1 LHKKTCESLQAQRR
15 MFFRLSFG
23 GGTFMKISL
32 FLVSQLLVATVALG
46 SEAPAAMPQAPAA
59 EGPAEAQATAND
71 ANGAES
77 VCKLSGNTR
86 RVKLDLSQ
94 QKCQVLYYKET
105 EKPGTEDKLWEYNHE
120 FDKCK
125 ESYSNFVEKLRGM
138 SWTCN

>member
-1 LHKKTCESLQAQRR
+1 MKLSLLLA
-15 MFFRLSFG
+15 
-23 GGTFMKISL
+23 
-32 FLVSQLLVATVALG
+32 SQLFVASVAVG
-46 SEAPAAMPQAPAA
+46 ADAPASQPSAPAPEAPAAQQMDPADSQAAAPAA
-59 EGPAEAQATAND
+59 DTAN
-71 ANGAES
+71 GSES

-86 RVKLDLSQ
+86 RVKLDMSQ

-125 ESYSNFVEKLRGM
+125 ENYSNFVEKLRGM

>member
-1 LHKKTCESLQAQRR
+1 

-23 GGTFMKISL
+23 GGTFMKLSL
-32 FLVSQLLVATVALG
+32 FLVSQLFVATVAMG
-46 SEAPAAMPQAPAA
+46 ADAPASMPAAPATPAA
-59 EGPAEAQATAND
+59 EGPAEAQATGDTAS
-71 ANGAES
+71 GAES

-86 RVKLDLSQ
+86 RVKMDLSQ

-125 ESYSNFVEKLRGM
+125 ESYNGFVEKLRGM
-138 SWTCN
+138 SWNCN

>member
-1 LHKKTCESLQAQRR
+1 MKLSL
-15 MFFRLSFG
+15 
-23 GGTFMKISL
+23 I
-32 FLVSQLLVATVALG
+32 LVSQLFMASVAMGEDAAASKPV
-46 SEAPAAMPQAPAA
+46 APATPAA
-59 EGPAEAQATAND
+59 EGPAEAQAAGDTAS
-71 ANGAES
+71 ATES

-86 RVKLDLSQ
+86 RVKMDLSQ

-125 ESYSNFVEKLRGM
+125 ESYNGFVEKLRGM

>member
-1 LHKKTCESLQAQRR
+1 
-15 MFFRLSFG
+15 MFFRLLFG

-32 FLVSQLLVATVALG
+32 FLVSQLFVASVAMG
-46 SEAPAAMPQAPAA
+46 ADAPASMPEAPAAPAAA
-59 EGPAEAQATAND
+59 EGPAEAQATASNG
-71 ANGAES
+71 NGAES

-86 RVKLDLSQ
+86 RVKMDLSQ